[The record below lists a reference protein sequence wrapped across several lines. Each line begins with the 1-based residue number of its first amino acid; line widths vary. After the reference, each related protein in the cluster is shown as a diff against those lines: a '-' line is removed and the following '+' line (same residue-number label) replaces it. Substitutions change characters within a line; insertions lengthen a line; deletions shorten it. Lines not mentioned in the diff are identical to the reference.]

1 CVRTGGRLLRVFYR
15 EGCRAKRIQDT
26 LYRGRD
32 PGDLRRS
39 IRRRAERARRP
50 GRCAPGQRTTTE
62 PEIIPRLNIRPKDI
76 RRYLRFLRELV
87 LEQIPGKTLFLIE
100 TILKI
105 TRQITSLLIPIL
117 VTIALGIVI
126 YM

>member
-1 CVRTGGRLLRVFYR
+1 
-15 EGCRAKRIQDT
+15 
-26 LYRGRD
+26 
-32 PGDLRRS
+32 
-39 IRRRAERARRP
+39 RRRAGRARRP

-87 LEQIPGKTLFLIE
+87 LEQIPGKTLSLIE

-126 YM
+126 YMAGFEDIFLRHSGVNAAHRWIFLLLAVLVTARF